1 MRSAHAEIS
10 ILKSNSEIEIQSLRE
25 QIRNLETLAA
35 DKDNM
40 LKEVISEFR
49 IERKKAQTL
58 QARVK
63 RERDA
68 LRTRIMNLEVRMAS
82 PEANPAD
89 SGKKNDVPEMKM

>member
-10 ILKSNSEIEIQSLRE
+10 MLKSNYAIEVQSLRE
-25 QIRNLETLAA
+25 QNRNMEMLAA
-35 DKDNM
+35 EKEIM

-49 IERKKAQTL
+49 IERKQAQTS

-68 LRTRIMNLEVRMAS
+68 LRTRIMNLEVRMVS
-82 PEANPAD
+82 PD
-89 SGKKNDVPEMKM
+89 SENGKKNDVTA